1 MKIREILGKK
11 EEAKSKAGEAGV
23 GPERAGIGAS
33 WDPGL
38 SYVRTD
44 LAVEARDIAR
54 QYSGREIPGVESET
68 DRTEHAT
75 VTRVKIMT
83 EEAERLMGKVRGN
96 YVTIE
101 SPELRSK
108 NRDIQEELAQLFA
121 RELNGM
127 LRLGKDATIMC
138 CGLGNWHATPD
149 ALGPRVLEYLMVT
162 RHLYGL
168 TPPELR
174 GGMRSVCAIAPGVLG
189 ITGMETGE
197 IIQGIVEKVK
207 PDLVIVVDALAAR
220 STQRV
225 GTTIQMGDTGIHP
238 GSGVGNRRFGITP
251 DTLGVPVI
259 AIGIP
264 TVVDAI
270 TIASDAMDLMAS
282 QLAVGGG
289 AARGVA
295 RGAAQPPADF
305 TLTPDQKR
313 NLIRQ
318 VLSPYMGKLIV
329 TPKEIDDMIDD
340 IAKIVA
346 GGLNAALHPNI
357 DFDEILEYLS

>member
-1 MKIREILGKK
+1 M
-11 EEAKSKAGEAGV
+11 ASAGAG
-23 GPERAGIGAS
+23 AGTGAGAGAGS
-33 WDPGL
+33 TWDPGL
-38 SYVRTD
+38 GYARTD
-44 LAVEARDIAR
+44 LAVEARDLVR
-54 QYSGREIPGVESET
+54 QYSGREIPGVASET
-68 DRTEHAT
+68 DKTEHAT
-75 VTRVKIMT
+75 VTRVRVMT
-83 EEAERLMGKVRGN
+83 EEAERMMGKVRGN

-101 SPELRSK
+101 SSELRSK

-127 LRLGKDATIMC
+127 VQLNKDATIMC

-207 PDLVIVVDALAAR
+207 PDLVIVIDALAAR

-238 GSGVGNRRFGITP
+238 GSGVGNRRFGITL
-251 DTLGVPVI
+251 DTLGIPVI
-259 AIGIP
+259 AIGVP

-282 QLAVGGG
+282 QPSQPAMGIG
-289 AARGVA
+289 AGRGVA
-295 RGAAQPPADF
+295 HGAAQPAASF

-318 VLSPYMGKLIV
+318 VLSPYMGTLIV

-340 IAKIVA
+340 IARIVA